1 MRAILLPADRSPAM
15 ASALVCAKCL
25 GQSFS
30 SQIDGLALRP
40 IFTDIV
46 APDPIV
52 AVPLPPAQWNEAE
65 FTLASR
71 QDFESYF
78 SDEGIARAGRSNN
91 SGVSY
96 NWRHQA
102 AIDDAALG
110 SLSRVYD
117 ITVIGRP
124 GAQPAGPRL
133 SSIEAVLFDGGRP
146 VLIAP
151 PRPPTSLGQS
161 ILIAWNQSTETAR
174 AVALA
179 LPLLRRA
186 KAISILTVSGG
197 VVPGPSGSELQR
209 YLAKN
214 DIIAET
220 IDAKSRGR
228 RSGEAILQVA
238 GTTGAD
244 LIVKGA
250 YTTSRLRQM
259 IFGGATSHLL
269 SAAELPVFMAS

>member
-1 MRAILLPADRSPAM
+1 MRAILVPIDRSPAL
-15 ASALVCAKCL
+15 ASVLTCASFL
-25 GQSFS
+25 GRSFNG
-30 SQIDGLALRP
+30 QIDGVALRP

-52 AVPLPPAQWNEAE
+52 AVPLPPAEWNEEE
-65 FTLASR
+65 FASASR
-71 QDFESYF
+71 KDFESF
-78 SDEGIARAGRSNN
+78 FTKQDLPRAGRAG
-91 SGVSY
+91 SGLGY
-96 NWRHQA
+96 NWRHHS
-102 AIDDAALG
+102 AIDDAGLG

-117 ITVIGRP
+117 ITILGRP
-124 GAQPAGPRL
+124 GAVPAGPRL
-133 SSIEAVLFDGGRP
+133 SSIEAVLFDGGHP

-151 PRPPTSLGQS
+151 PTPPAGLGQS

-179 LPLLRRA
+179 LPLLHKA
-186 KAISILTVSGG
+186 KEIFVLTVAGG
-197 VVPGPSGSELQR
+197 VVPGPSGNELVQ

-214 DIIAET
+214 GISAKA
-220 IDAKSRGR
+220 IDTKPEGR

-238 GTTGAD
+238 ANTGTD
-244 LIVKGA
+244 LIIKGA

-269 SAAELPVFMAS
+269 STAELPVFMAA